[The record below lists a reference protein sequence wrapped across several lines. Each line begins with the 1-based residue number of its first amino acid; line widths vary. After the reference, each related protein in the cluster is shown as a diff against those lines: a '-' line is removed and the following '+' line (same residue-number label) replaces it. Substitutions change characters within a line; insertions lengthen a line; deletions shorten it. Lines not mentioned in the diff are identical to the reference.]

1 MGAADATDSPGVPES
16 GVFGALCSPYG
27 VQRLLTLLSSPK
39 TFNKWAQQWDPPGQ
53 QSACGND
60 HRPEPI
66 GNSSGTDRF
75 DKRHTAPGPISQRSI
90 GAHATVGCW
99 RMADHWCPP
108 VFVVGRAARRPNRRG
123 DAHIATEETRVNER
137 IRVREVLLIG
147 PNGEQL
153 GVKSTQDAMVIAR
166 SQDLDLVEVA
176 ASANPPVCRIMDFKR
191 FEYEQQQRRKE
202 SRKKASNI
210 VVKEM
215 KFRPKIDGH
224 DYETKMKHVA
234 RFLKEG
240 SKVKLTIMFRGRE
253 MAHPELGRKILERVA
268 VDVGEIAFVESAP
281 KQDGRN
287 MVMVLN
293 PAVKKK
299 ASTKPASVP
308 ETPSDAPSEVAVT
321 TAAAEGA

>member
-1 MGAADATDSPGVPES
+1 M
-16 GVFGALCSPYG
+16 
-27 VQRLLTLLSSPK
+27 
-39 TFNKWAQQWDPPGQ
+39 
-53 QSACGND
+53 
-60 HRPEPI
+60 
-66 GNSSGTDRF
+66 
-75 DKRHTAPGPISQRSI
+75 
-90 GAHATVGCW
+90 
-99 RMADHWCPP
+99 
-108 VFVVGRAARRPNRRG
+108 RRG
-123 DAHIATEETRVNER
+123 DAHIATDETRINER
-137 IRVREVLLIG
+137 IRAREVLLIG

-153 GVKSTQDAMVIAR
+153 GPKPTQDALVIAR

-176 ASANPPVCRIMDFKR
+176 ANTNPPVCRIMDFKR

-268 VDVGEIAFVESAP
+268 EDVAEIAFVESAP

-293 PAVKKK
+293 PAAKKK
-299 ASTKPASVP
+299 ASTKPAQ
-308 ETPSDAPSEVAVT
+308 TATATEVGSQVEP
-321 TAAAEGA
+321 AAEPVAAVPATEGA